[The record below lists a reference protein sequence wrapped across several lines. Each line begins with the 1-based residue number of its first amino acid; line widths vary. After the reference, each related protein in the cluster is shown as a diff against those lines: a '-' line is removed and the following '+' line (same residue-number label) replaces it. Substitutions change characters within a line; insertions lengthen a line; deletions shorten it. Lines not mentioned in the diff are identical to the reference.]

1 MKALFECTSTSSWKF
16 SVLFL
21 RSLISFVQIS
31 HILSCALPKLGTVD
45 IEIKVPSVENPEL
58 TSRMLR
64 ATTIYI
70 YKLWETGRNVYGFFR
85 GHGHHLEPSE
95 KGRASWTKHMLRSW
109 VCRIILY
116 AGLSYSKH
124 YAAPFCRAPCPPPPT
139 KHPCFYLP
147 FMHTQHTS
155 PTCRPSLT
163 FSWLFISSCDL
174 LATAVVRVAASCS
187 CDLSL

>member
-109 VCRIILY
+109 VCRFILY

-124 YAAPFCRAPCPPPPT
+124 YAAHFCRAPCPPPPPPPPNT
-139 KHPCFYLP
+139 HV
-147 FMHTQHTS
+147 
-155 PTCRPSLT
+155 
-163 FSWLFISSCDL
+163 FISHLCTLSTPPQLADHRWRFPDYSFQVATYWQQRWSEL
-174 LATAVVRVAASCS
+174 LQAAHVI
-187 CDLSL
+187 